1 MPRAGAWGV
10 LKGKRM
16 EWGGHR
22 HHGIASLPPQP
33 QLLWLEKGPL
43 PACPLVLLK
52 LSYEQQHVPRNW
64 DIVGIWGLVGETRA
78 GK

>member
-1 MPRAGAWGV
+1 M
-10 LKGKRM
+10 LKVKQM
-16 EWGGHR
+16 EWEGQR
-22 HHGIASLPPQP
+22 HYGIASLPPQP
-33 QLLWLEKGPL
+33 QLLWRGLEKGPL

-64 DIVGIWGLVGETRA
+64 DIVGIWGLVGETQA